1 MIPQADP
8 KAGYLAHKAEI
19 DAAVAKALVSGW
31 YILGEEVKGFEAE
44 FARFVGVGHGIGVA
58 NGTDALEIAL
68 RALGIGPGDKVATV
82 SHTAVATVAAIE
94 LVGAVPVLLDVD
106 PERYTMDVD
115 ELAEVL
121 KRDTIKAVIPVH
133 LYGQPA
139 AIDRIV
145 QLCDAAKVP
154 VIEDCSQAHGAMLG
168 NRQVGAFGRIAC
180 WSLYPTKNLGA
191 FGDGGIVATDDAD
204 LAQRVREIREYG
216 WRDRYISAI
225 TGMNTRLDELHAAI
239 LRVRL
244 RHLPADNARRRA
256 IAAIY
261 DAELRHIGK
270 PLLAAGVTH
279 VYHQYVVRHRL
290 RDGLRQRLKAMGVAT
305 NVHYPMPVHLQPAYA
320 GRIALGP
327 KGCKATEA
335 LASEILSLPMFPE
348 LSDEQAK
355 RVVQAIHSC
364 IQLLH

>member
-8 KAGYLAHKAEI
+8 KAGYLAHKDEI
-19 DAAVAKALVSGW
+19 DAAVAKVLASGW
-31 YILGEEVKGFEAE
+31 YILGAEVKGFEEE
-44 FARFVGVGHGIGVA
+44 FARFVGVGHAIGVA

-68 RALGIGPGDKVATV
+68 RALGVGPGDKVATV

-94 LVGAVPVLLDVD
+94 LVGAEPVLLDVD
-106 PERYTMDVD
+106 PERFTMDVD

-121 KRDTIKAVIPVH
+121 KRETIKAVIPVH

-168 NRQVGAFGRIAC
+168 NRQVGSFGRIAC

-191 FGDGGIVATDDAD
+191 FGDGGIVATDDSG

-216 WRDRYISAI
+216 WRERYISAT
-225 TGMNTRLDELHAAI
+225 TGMNTRLDELHAAM

-244 RHLPADNARRRA
+244 RHLPADNARRQA
-256 IAAIY
+256 IARIY
-261 DAELRHIGK
+261 DTELRNVAK
-270 PLLAAGVTH
+270 PKLGPGVTH
-279 VYHQYVVRHRL
+279 VYHQYVLRHPL
-290 RDGLRQRLKAMGVAT
+290 REKLRQRMKAMGVGT

-320 GRIALGP
+320 GRVKLGP
-327 KGCKATEA
+327 KGCKATETVA
-335 LASEILSLPMFPE
+335 NEVMSLPMFPE
-348 LSDEQAK
+348 LTDEQARK
-355 RVVQAIHSC
+355 VVQAVHSC

>member
-8 KAGYLAHKAEI
+8 KAGYLAHKDEL
-19 DAAVAKALVSGW
+19 DAAVAKVLASGW
-31 YILGEEVKGFEAE
+31 YILGSEVKGFEAE
-44 FARFVGVGHGIGVA
+44 FAKFVGVGHGIGVA

-68 RALGIGPGDKVATV
+68 RALGVGPGDKVATV

-94 LVGAVPVLLDVD
+94 LVGAEPVLLDID
-106 PERYTMDVD
+106 PGRYTMDAD

-121 KRDTIKAVIPVH
+121 KREPIKAVIPVH

-145 QLCDAAKVP
+145 QMCDAAKVP

-216 WRDRYISAI
+216 WRERYVSAI
-225 TGMNTRLDELHAAI
+225 TGMNTRLDELHAAM

-244 RHLPADNARRRA
+244 RYLPADNARRQA
-256 IAAIY
+256 IARIY
-261 DAELRHIGK
+261 DAELRNIDK
-270 PLLAAGVTH
+270 PLVASGVAH
-279 VYHQYVVRHRL
+279 VYHQYVIRHPL
-290 RDGLRQRLKAMGVAT
+290 REKLRQRMKAMGVGT
-305 NVHYPMPVHLQPAYA
+305 NVHYPMPVHLQPAYV
-320 GRIALGP
+320 GRVKLGP
-327 KGCKATEA
+327 KGCKATEVA
-335 LASEILSLPMFPE
+335 AQEVLSLPMFPE
-348 LSDEQAK
+348 LTDEQARK
-355 RVVQAIHSC
+355 VVQAVHSC

>member
-19 DAAVAKALVSGW
+19 DAAVAKALASGW

-68 RALGIGPGDKVATV
+68 RALGVGPGDKVATV
-82 SHTAVATVAAIE
+82 SHTAVATVAAVE
-94 LVGAVPVLLDVD
+94 LVGAAPVLLDVD
-106 PERYTMDVD
+106 PERYTMDAD

-121 KRDTIKAVIPVH
+121 AREKIAAVMPVH

-168 NRQVGAFGRIAC
+168 NRQVGAFGKVGC
-180 WSLYPTKNLGA
+180 YSLYPTKNLGA
-191 FGDGGIVATDDAD
+191 FGDAGIVVTDDAG
-204 LAQRVREIREYG
+204 LAQRIRELREYG
-216 WRDRYISAI
+216 WRERYISA
-225 TGMNTRLDELHAAI
+225 TAGMNTRLDELHAAM
-239 LRVRL
+239 LRVKL

-270 PLLAAGVTH
+270 PAVAAGATH
-279 VYHQYVVRHRL
+279 VYHQYVVRHRH
-290 RDGLRQRLKAMGVAT
+290 RDGLRQRLKAMGVGT
-305 NVHYPMPVHLQPAYA
+305 NVHYPAPVHRQPAYE
-320 GRIALGP
+320 GRVALGP
-327 KGCKATEA
+327 RACKATEE
-335 LASEILSLPMFPE
+335 LMPEILSLPMFPE
-348 LSDEQAK
+348 LPDEQARK
-355 RVVQAIHSC
+355 VVQAIHSC

>member
-19 DAAVAKALVSGW
+19 DAAVAKALASGW
-31 YILGEEVKGFEAE
+31 YILGEEVRGFESE

-68 RALGIGPGDKVATV
+68 RGLGIGPGDKVATV

-94 LVGAVPVLLDVD
+94 LVGAAPVLLDVD
-106 PERYTMDVD
+106 PDRYTMDAD

-121 KRDTIKAVIPVH
+121 KREPIKAVIPVH

-145 QLCDAAKVP
+145 EICDAARVP

-168 NRQVGAFGRIAC
+168 NRQVGAFGRVAC
-180 WSLYPTKNLGA
+180 YSLYPTKNLGA
-191 FGDGGIVATDDAD
+191 FGDGGIVVTDDAD
-204 LAQRVREIREYG
+204 LAGRLRELREYG
-216 WRDRYISAI
+216 WRDRYISAT
-225 TGMNTRLDELHAAI
+225 TGMNTRLDELHAAM

-244 RHLPADNARRRA
+244 RHLPADNERRRA

-261 DAELRHIGK
+261 DEELRHIGK
-270 PLLAAGVTH
+270 PLAAAGVTH
-279 VYHQYVVRHRL
+279 VYHQYVVRHRH
-290 RDGLRQRLKAMGVAT
+290 RDGLRARLKAMGVGT
-305 NVHYPMPVHLQPAYA
+305 NIHYPMPVHLQPAYA
-320 GRIALGP
+320 GRVQLGP
-327 KGCKATEA
+327 KACKATESLSA
-335 LASEILSLPMFPE
+335 EILSLPMFPE
-348 LSDEQAK
+348 LPEEQVRK
-355 RVVQAIHSC
+355 VVQAIHSC

>member
-19 DAAVAKALVSGW
+19 DAAVAKALASGW
-31 YILGEEVKGFEAE
+31 YILGEEVRGFEAE

-58 NGTDALEIAL
+58 NGTDALEVAL
-68 RALGIGPGDKVATV
+68 RALGVGPGDRVATV

-94 LVGAVPVLLDVD
+94 LAGATPVLLDVD
-106 PERYTMDVD
+106 PERYTMDAD
-115 ELAEVL
+115 ELAEAL
-121 KRDTIKAVIPVH
+121 KRDVFKAVIPVH

-145 QLCDAAKVP
+145 QLCDAARVP

-180 WSLYPTKNLGA
+180 YSLYPTKNLGA
-191 FGDGGIVATDDAD
+191 FGDGGIVTTDDAG
-204 LAQRVREIREYG
+204 LAQRLRELREYG
-216 WRDRYISAI
+216 WRDRYVSAI
-225 TGMNTRLDELHAAI
+225 VGMNTRLDELQAAM
-239 LRVRL
+239 LRVKL
-244 RHLPADNARRRA
+244 RHLPAANARRRA

-261 DAELRHIGK
+261 DGELRHVGK
-270 PLLAAGVTH
+270 PAAAAGATH
-279 VYHQYVVRHRL
+279 VYHQYVIRHRH

-305 NVHYPMPVHLQPAYA
+305 NVHYPMPVHRQPAYA

-327 KGCKATEA
+327 RGCKATEA
-335 LASEILSLPMFPE
+335 LAPEILSLPMFPE
-348 LSDEQAK
+348 LPDEQVRK
-355 RVVQAIHSC
+355 VVQAIHSC

>member
-8 KAGYLAHKAEI
+8 KAGYLARKAEI
-19 DAAVAKALVSGW
+19 DAAVAKALASGW
-31 YILGEEVKGFEAE
+31 YILGEEVRGFEAE
-44 FARFVGVGHGIGVA
+44 FAAFVGIGHAVGVA

-68 RALGIGPGDKVATV
+68 RALGIGPGNIVATV

-94 LVGAVPVLLDVD
+94 LVGARPLLLDVD
-106 PERYTMDVD
+106 PQRFTMDAE

-121 KRDTIKAVIPVH
+121 AREPVKAVIPVH

-145 QLCDAAKVP
+145 ALCDAAKVP

-191 FGDGGIVATDDAD
+191 FGDGGIVATDDGD
-204 LAQRVREIREYG
+204 LARRVRELREYG
-216 WRDRYISAI
+216 WRERYVSA
-225 TGMNTRLDELHAAI
+225 TAGMNSRLDELQAAM

-244 RHLPADNARRRA
+244 RHLAADNARRRA

-261 DAELRHIGK
+261 DAELRHVGK
-270 PLLAAGVTH
+270 PAAVAGTTH
-279 VYHQYVVRHRL
+279 VYHQYVIRHRH
-290 RDGLRQRLKAMGVAT
+290 RDGLRQRMKAMGVAT

-320 GRIALGP
+320 GRVALGP
-327 KGCKATEA
+327 RACKATEA
-335 LASEILSLPMFPE
+335 LAAEILSLPMFPE
-348 LSDEQAK
+348 LTDVQA
-355 RVVQAIHSC
+355 RAVVQSVHSC